1 MVRVH
6 VLAAMGI
13 HRRGIMIGQLNTGFL
28 LFTSLG
34 LSLGVVA
41 LIVIILLAAS
51 VMLRPSRWHE
61 WTREVWLGQST
72 ERKQMLI
79 ST

>member
-6 VLAAMGI
+6 VLAAMDI
-13 HRRGIMIGQLNTGFL
+13 HRGGIMMGQLNTGFL
-28 LFTSLG
+28 LFISLG
-34 LSLGVVA
+34 LFLGVVA
-41 LIVIILLAAS
+41 LIAIILLAVS

-61 WTREVWLGQST
+61 RTREVWLGQST
-72 ERKQMLI
+72 ERKQMLA